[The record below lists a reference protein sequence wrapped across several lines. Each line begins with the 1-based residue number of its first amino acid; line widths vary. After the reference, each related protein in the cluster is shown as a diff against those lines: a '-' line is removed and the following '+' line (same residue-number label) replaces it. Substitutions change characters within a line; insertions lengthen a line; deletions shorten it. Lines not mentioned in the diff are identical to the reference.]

1 MEQFV
6 LPQCTQV
13 YRFKS
18 SYNLTLRL
26 EQTCEDHKYMITFNK
41 YSKPDRF
48 HAIDCN

>member
-6 LPQCTQV
+6 LSQCTHM
-13 YRFKS
+13 YSFES
-18 SYNLTLRL
+18 CYTLTLRL

-48 HAIDCN
+48 YTIDCN